1 MQTGAPVNGKSG
13 AAVIPRPVTVTSGA
27 GALPVTADTEVLADR
42 DSAAAARL
50 LASWLPP
57 ASGRP
62 RRPGPLRSPAPPGAI
77 VLTTD
82 PTRTDL
88 GVEGYALS
96 VTPRRAAVTGASPR
110 GVLWGAQTLR
120 QLLTRPAPAGTAAGR
135 SDPSQAATTLPV
147 MDIVDW
153 PRFAWR
159 GLHLDVARHFFPVP
173 FVERLID
180 VMSLYKLNTFHWHL
194 TDDQGWRIEIRSR
207 PRLTEIGAR
216 RASTPLPHDRTRSD
230 GMPYAGHYTQ
240 DEVRRVVAYAAERGV
255 TVVPE
260 IEMPGHSQAAL
271 ASYPEL
277 GCTACGY
284 EVATTW
290 GVKTDVLCAGRE
302 TTFAY
307 LEEVLEEVLDLFPS
321 PFIHVGGDECPKQ
334 AWRGCPHCQS
344 RIASEGL
351 ADEDELQSWFIR
363 RMAGWLADR
372 GRRLVGWD
380 EILEGGLAPGA
391 TVMSWRGSDGGV
403 AAARAGHDVVMSPNT
418 HCYFDYYQ
426 SENTDAEPPAIGG
439 HLPLERVYSFEPVP
453 PALADHAARV
463 LGVQGNIWT
472 EYIPTEAQVEYMAFP
487 RALALAEVAWTPA
500 ELRSPADFQSRLTAH
515 RSLLDRVGVNYR
527 PWRE

>member
-1 MQTGAPVNGKSG
+1 MHAMSG
-13 AAVIPRPVTVTSGA
+13 VAVIPRPVAVTSGA
-27 GALPVTADTEVLADR
+27 GALPISADTEVLADR

-50 LASWLPP
+50 LASWLP
-57 ASGRP
+57 AAAGRP
-62 RRPGPLRSPAPPGAI
+62 RRTGPLRSPAPPGAI

-82 PTRTDL
+82 TTRTDL
-88 GVEGYALS
+88 GDEGYALS
-96 VTPRRAAVTGASPR
+96 VAPRGATVTGGTPR

-120 QLLTRPAPAGTAAGR
+120 QLLGPPRT
-135 SDPSQAATTLPV
+135 ATTLPAV
-147 MDIVDW
+147 DIVDH

-173 FVERLID
+173 FIERLID
-180 VMSLYKLNTFHWHL
+180 LMALYKLNTFHWHL
-194 TDDQGWRIEIRSR
+194 TEDQGWRIEIRSR
-207 PRLTEIGAR
+207 PRLTETGAR
-216 RASTPLPHDRTRSD
+216 RAATPLPQDRTQTDDTS
-230 GMPYAGHYTQ
+230 YAGHYTQ
-240 DEVRRVVAYAAERGV
+240 DEVRRVVAYAGERGV

-277 GCTACGY
+277 GCTGSGY

-290 GVKTDVLCAGRE
+290 GIKSDVLCAGRE
-302 TTFAY
+302 TTFAF
-307 LEEVLEEVLDLFPS
+307 LEEVLEEVLELFPG

-334 AWRGCPHCQS
+334 AWRACAHCQA
-344 RIASEGL
+344 RIASERL

-403 AAARAGHDVVMSPNT
+403 AAATAGHDVVMSPNT

-426 SENTDAEPPAIGG
+426 SEDTAAEPPAIGG
-439 HLPLERVYSFEPVP
+439 HLPLEQVYSFEPVP

-472 EYIPTEAQVEYMAFP
+472 EYMATEPQVEYMAFP

-500 ELRSPADFQSRLTAH
+500 ELRSPAHFRARLAAH
-515 RSLLDRVGVNYR
+515 RPLLDRIGVGYR
-527 PWRE
+527 PWQD

>member
-1 MQTGAPVNGKSG
+1 MSG
-13 AAVIPRPVTVTSGA
+13 VAVIPRPVTVTAGA
-27 GALPVTADTEVLADR
+27 GALPVTADTAVLADR

-50 LASWLPP
+50 LATWLAP
-57 ASGRP
+57 AAGRP
-62 RRPGPLRSPAPPGAI
+62 LRTGPLRSPAAPGAI
-77 VLTTD
+77 ALTTGT
-82 PTRTDL
+82 TRTDL
-88 GVEGYALS
+88 GAEGYALA
-96 VTPRRAAVTGASPR
+96 VTPQGATVSGASPH

-120 QLLTRPAPAGTAAGR
+120 QLLTQPAPDGTTAGR
-135 SDPSQAATTLPV
+135 SNAPEAAAALPV
-147 MDIVDW
+147 VDIVDR

-180 VMSLYKLNTFHWHL
+180 LMALYKFNTFHWHL

-216 RASTPLPHDRTRSD
+216 RAATPRPHDRTQSD
-230 GMPYAGHYTQ
+230 GTPCAGHYTQ

-277 GCTACGY
+277 GCTGAGC

-290 GVKTDVLCAGRE
+290 GIKKEVLCAGRE
-302 TTFAY
+302 TTFTF
-307 LEEVLEEVLDLFPS
+307 LEEVLEEVLELFPG
-321 PFIHVGGDECPKQ
+321 PFIHVGGDECPKH
-334 AWRGCPHCQS
+334 AWRSCGCCQA
-344 RIASEGL
+344 RVASEGL

-363 RMAGWLADR
+363 RVAGWLADR

-403 AAARAGHDVVMSPNT
+403 AAAQAGHDVVMSPNT

-426 SENTDAEPPAIGG
+426 SRDTAAEPPAIGG
-439 HLPLERVYSFEPVP
+439 HLPLDHVYSFEPVP
-453 PALADHAARV
+453 PVLAEHANHV

-472 EYIPTEAQVEYMAFP
+472 EYIATAAQVEYMAFP
-487 RALALAEVAWTPA
+487 RALALAEVAWTAA
-500 ELRSPADFQSRLTAH
+500 ELRSAADFRGRLDAH
-515 RSLLDRVGVNYR
+515 RPRLDRIGVNYR
-527 PWRE
+527 PWRK